1 MEFRKSFSLAWN
13 KLGLSMLCILIDLL
27 FFFGLGFFTSPISA
41 RIEMLLVNFTAI
53 FSAGLKDMGRSDE
66 LVTVLFGSAAMPL
79 WKSFFGYALL
89 FILIIY
95 LVYVIFQSFAWFVS
109 MKIAGKK
116 VLVWPF
122 FRKFLLFNLFW
133 FLLFVVYNLIDLL
146 SDLSAVLGGKG
157 SSAVA
162 VICNLFLLIIVYFAV
177 ISYIAP
183 YFKSAFVL
191 GWKQYKQILPSFL
204 VVFLYFFVLNVVLP
218 PLFSLNYYL
227 GAVLG
232 IILFLPALVLARI
245 FMILAV
251 DGAK

>member
-13 KLGLSMLCILIDLL
+13 KLGLSMLCVLIDLL
-27 FFFGLGFFTSPISA
+27 FFFALGFFTAPISA
-41 RIEMLLVNFTAI
+41 RIGMLLVNFTAI
-53 FSAGLKDMGRSDE
+53 FSIGIKNLDRSDS
-66 LVTVLFGSAAMPL
+66 LSSILFGTDVLPF
-79 WKSFFGYALL
+79 WKSFLSYALL
-89 FILIIY
+89 FVLIIY

-116 VLVWPF
+116 ILVWPF

-133 FLLFVVYNLIDLL
+133 FLLFVVYNIIDLL
-146 SDLSAVLGGKG
+146 SDLSAVLGSRG
-157 SSAVA
+157 SSVVA

-177 ISYIAP
+177 VSYIRMN
-183 YFKSAFVL
+183 FKSAFVL

-204 VVFLYFFVLNVVLP
+204 VVFLYFFALNIILP
-218 PLFSLNYYL
+218 PLFNVNYYL

-232 IILFLPALVLARI
+232 IVLFLPALVLARV

-251 DGAK
+251 ERMK